1 MASESSSS
9 TGSNRACISSN
20 TTQQCTAVELATVER
35 KQQVMEEVTKGKLV
49 QLASTTAC
57 IGQTGSWIRS
67 RNENFYVNTDDR
79 NQILRTLILTM
90 EEAV

>member
-1 MASESSSS
+1 
-9 TGSNRACISSN
+9 
-20 TTQQCTAVELATVER
+20 
-35 KQQVMEEVTKGKLV
+35 MEEVTKGKLV